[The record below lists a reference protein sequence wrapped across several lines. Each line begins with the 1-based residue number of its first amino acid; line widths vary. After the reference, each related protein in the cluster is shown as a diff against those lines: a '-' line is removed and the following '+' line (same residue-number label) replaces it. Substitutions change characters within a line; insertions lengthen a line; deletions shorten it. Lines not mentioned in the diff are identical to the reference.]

1 MKFGK
6 LMGVIAVVALV
17 LLLWKIR
24 QVLLLVFAAVV
35 FATVINRLVRRI
47 QKLPV
52 PVTREIPRGIAVAIA
67 LLSILGV
74 LVAAVWFIAPAIINQ
89 IPEYT
94 FLSEQGLGQIQVWY
108 RQVMGMVPGNSLEN
122 SKLTDLLP
130 QLAQLSPNLAS
141 RVVALFA
148 GSLDFFVNLLLVAVL
163 IAMML
168 ASPQSYRRLVILSFP
183 RFYRGRANE
192 VLTLCEE
199 ALSGWSIGILF
210 NMTVITVFSGA
221 GLSLIGV
228 PLPLVNAIIAGLLTF
243 IPNVGPII
251 SVIPPVL
258 MGLAIA
264 PWMAVAVIVLYFVIQ
279 QLEGLVLT
287 PLVMKQQ
294 VSLLPAVTLV
304 AQVVAALFFGILGL
318 FLALPLV
325 VVIQIWA
332 KELLVKDILDRW
344 PAPPRQ
350 ARPVPIRQKVAANK
364 LQS

>member
-6 LMGVIAVVALV
+6 LMGAIATVALI

-35 FATVINRLVRRI
+35 FATAINRLVRRI

-52 PVTREIPRGIAVAIA
+52 PIPRGLAVAIA
-67 LLSILGV
+67 LLTILGV
-74 LVAAVWFIAPAIINQ
+74 LVAAVWFIAPAIIDQ
-89 IPEYT
+89 IPAST
-94 FLSEQGLGQIQVWY
+94 FFSEQGIGQIQRWY
-108 RQVMGMVPGNSLEN
+108 RQLRGMVPGNSLEGT
-122 SKLTDLLP
+122 KLEDLLP
-130 QLAQLSPNLAS
+130 RLTQLSPNLAS
-141 RVVALFA
+141 RAVSLFA
-148 GSLDFFVNLLLVAVL
+148 SSLDFLVNLLLVVVL
-163 IAMML
+163 VTMML
-168 ASPQSYRRLVILSFP
+168 ANPQSYRRLVILSFP
-183 RFYRGRANE
+183 RFYRRRADE

-199 ALSGWSIGILF
+199 SLSGWSIGILF
-210 NMTVITVFSGA
+210 NMTVITIFSGI

-228 PLPLVNAIIAGLLTF
+228 PLPMVNAIIAGLLTF
-243 IPNVGPII
+243 IPNLGPVI

-264 PWMAVAVIVLYFVIQ
+264 PWMAAAVIILYIVIQ

-294 VSLLPAVTLV
+294 VSLLPAVTLI
-304 AQVVAALFFGILGL
+304 AQVIAALFFGILGL

-344 PAPPRQ
+344 PTPPRPD
-350 ARPVPIRQKVAANK
+350 RPVPVRRKAH
-364 LQS
+364 S

>member
-6 LMGVIAVVALV
+6 LMGAIAIVVLA

-47 QKLPV
+47 QKLPI
-52 PVTREIPRGIAVAIA
+52 PVPRGVAVAIA
-67 LLSILGV
+67 LLGILGT
-74 LVAAVWFIAPAIINQ
+74 LVAAVWFIAPAIIDQ
-89 IPEYT
+89 IPAST
-94 FLSEQGLGQIQVWY
+94 FFSEQGLNRIQRWY
-108 RQVMGMVPGNSLEN
+108 RQITGMVPGNSLEGT
-122 SKLTDLLP
+122 KLADLLP
-130 QLAQLSPNLAS
+130 QLSANLAS
-141 RVVALFA
+141 RAVALFT
-148 GSLDFFVNLLLVAVL
+148 GSLDFFINLLLVVVL

-168 ASPQSYRRLVILSFP
+168 ANPQSYRRLVILGFP
-183 RFYRGRANE
+183 KFYRRRADE
-192 VLTLCEE
+192 VLTQCET

-210 NMTVITVFSGA
+210 NMTVITVFSGV
-221 GLSLIGV
+221 GLWFIGV

-243 IPNVGPII
+243 IPNIGPVI

-264 PWMAVAVIVLYFVIQ
+264 PWMAVAVIILYLVIQ

-287 PLVMKQQ
+287 PLVMEQQ
-294 VSLLPAVTLV
+294 VSLLPAVTLI
-304 AQVVAALFFGILGL
+304 AQVIAALFFGILGL

-344 PAPPRQ
+344 PAPPRP
-350 ARPVPIRQKVAANK
+350 AKPVPIRRNGHR
-364 LQS
+364 

>member
-1 MKFGK
+1 MKFSK
-6 LMGVIAVVALV
+6 LIGAIAIVALA
-17 LLLWKIR
+17 LLLWRIR

-52 PVTREIPRGIAVAIA
+52 PLLREVPRGVAVAIA
-67 LLSILGV
+67 LLSILSI
-74 LVAAVWFIAPAIINQ
+74 LVAAVWFIAPAILNQ
-89 IPEYT
+89 IPAST
-94 FLSEQGLGQIQVWY
+94 FFSEQGLDQIQRWY
-108 RQVMGMVPGNSLEN
+108 RQLRGIVPGDPLGGT
-122 SKLTDLLP
+122 KLADLLP
-130 QLAQLSPNLAS
+130 QLSRNLAS
-141 RVVALFA
+141 RVVAFFT
-148 GSLDFFVNLLLVAVL
+148 GSLDFFINLLLVVVL

-183 RFYRGRANE
+183 RFYRRRADE

-210 NMTVITVFSGA
+210 NMTVITGFSWI

-243 IPNVGPII
+243 IPNLGPAI

-264 PWMAVAVIVLYFVIQ
+264 PWMAVAVIILYFVIQ

-304 AQVVAALFFGILGL
+304 AQVVAAMFFGILGL

-325 VVIQIWA
+325 VVIQVWA

-344 PAPPRQ
+344 PAPSRQ
-350 ARPVPIRQKVAANK
+350 ARPVPIRRKMH
-364 LQS
+364 S

>member
-6 LMGVIAVVALV
+6 LMGAIALV
-17 LLLWKIR
+17 VLALLLWKIR

-52 PVTREIPRGIAVAIA
+52 PIPRGMAVAIA
-67 LLSILGV
+67 LLSILGI
-74 LVAAVWFIAPAIINQ
+74 LVAAVWFIAPAIIDQ
-89 IPEYT
+89 IPAST
-94 FLSEQGLGQIQVWY
+94 VFSEQGLDQIQRWY
-108 RQVMGMVPGNSLEN
+108 RHLRGMVPGNSLE
-122 SKLTDLLP
+122 STKLADLLP
-130 QLAQLSPNLAS
+130 RLSPNLAS
-141 RVVALFA
+141 RAVALFA
-148 GSLDFFVNLLLVAVL
+148 GSLDFFVNLLLVVVL

-168 ASPQSYRRLVILSFP
+168 SNPQSYRRLVILSFP
-183 RFYRGRANE
+183 RFYRRRADE
-192 VLTLCEE
+192 VLTQCEA

-210 NMTVITVFSGA
+210 NMTVITVFSGV
-221 GLSLIGV
+221 GLWLIGV
-228 PLPLVNAIIAGLLTF
+228 PLPLVNAVIAGLLTF
-243 IPNVGPII
+243 IPNLGPVI

-264 PWMAVAVIVLYFVIQ
+264 PWMAVAVVILYLIIQ

-287 PLVMKQQ
+287 PLVMEQQ
-294 VSLLPAVTLV
+294 VSLLPAVTLI

-318 FLALPLV
+318 FLALPLI

-344 PAPPRQ
+344 PTPPRQ
-350 ARPVPIRQKVAANK
+350 ARSVPIRRNVPR
-364 LQS
+364 